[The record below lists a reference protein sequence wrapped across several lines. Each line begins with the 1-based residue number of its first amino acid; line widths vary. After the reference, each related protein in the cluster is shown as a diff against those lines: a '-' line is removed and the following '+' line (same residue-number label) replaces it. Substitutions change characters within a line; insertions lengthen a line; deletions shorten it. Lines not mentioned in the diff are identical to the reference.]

1 MNEYVLAKPAEE
13 DLYSIWSYIASD
25 NVGAADRVE
34 SAIYAACRFLAS
46 HPQAGHVRPDLTG
59 HPVRFWALPRYTNYL
74 VVYDPNA
81 TPLRVLRI
89 LHGALDAEREL
100 NV

>member
-25 NVGAADRVE
+25 RVEAADRVE
-34 SAIYAACRFLAS
+34 SAIYSACRFLAN
-46 HPQAGHVRPDLTG
+46 HPQAGHVRSDLTS
-59 HPVRFWALPRYTNYL
+59 HQVRFWALPRYTNYL
-74 VVYDPNA
+74 IVYDPNP

-89 LHGALDAEREL
+89 LHGALDAEREV
-100 NV
+100 ND

>member
-13 DLYSIWSYIASD
+13 DIFSIWSYIASD
-25 NVGAADRVE
+25 SVEAADRVE
-34 SAIYAACRFLAS
+34 SEIYSACRFLAN
-46 HPQAGHVRPDLTG
+46 HPLAGHVRPDLTG

-74 VVYDPNA
+74 IVYDPNT
-81 TPLRVLRI
+81 TPLRILRI

-100 NV
+100 ND